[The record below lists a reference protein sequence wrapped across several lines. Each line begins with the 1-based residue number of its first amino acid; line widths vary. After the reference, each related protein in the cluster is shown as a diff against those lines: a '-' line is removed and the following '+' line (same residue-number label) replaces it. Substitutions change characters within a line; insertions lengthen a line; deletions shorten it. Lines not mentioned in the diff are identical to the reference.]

1 MRGQN
6 KWRVWV
12 GGTAV
17 LACGGGDRAVMG
29 GGGTASPC
37 AEPLWGGGWGVGE
50 TAWGQTIAGW
60 GAPSWGRSALRGGR
74 HLGAGVRGGRHLGA
88 EGG

>member
-37 AEPLWGGGWGVGE
+37 AEPLWGGGDCLGPNHCGVGG
-50 TAWGQTIAGW
+50 AILGQERTEGR
-60 GAPSWGRSALRGGR
+60 APSWGRC
-74 HLGAGVRGGRHLGA
+74 
-88 EGG
+88 EGWAPSWG